1 MKEVPIPAGTKK
13 HAYQHIM
20 KGNKFREKW
29 TADHMRTFLVLKAK
43 LISEPV
49 LSAPQY
55 DGTPFILTTDRCV
68 DAVDVNILFSWV
80 SLVLSN

>member
-1 MKEVPIPAGTKK
+1 
-13 HAYQHIM
+13 M
-20 KGNKFREKW
+20 KGYKFREKW
-29 TADHMRTFLVLKAK
+29 TANHTKTFLVLKAK